1 MGRLHICIAG
11 YPFIRVYTDYED
23 DLPLF
28 RFSRIPGGMEF
39 LRKGTWTQSSGNIR
53 YFHLNLLSLYI

>member
-39 LRKGTWTQSSGNIR
+39 LRKRDLDTVIGNIR